1 MADSN
6 NRNDRNDRSS
16 NKTRNSRNDGRGN
29 REGNGRA
36 RSNDRRE
43 NAAARARRHIADV
56 EKRFASEVAASAA
69 SLRVYGSMPSPK
81 VAEPCVPSV
90 AVVDEDSVTAV
101 LYRGRGLASAC
112 DLAVLD
118 FASFTSAGGGYARG
132 AWAQE
137 EALCAESTLYP
148 VLAAQAAWYS
158 ENRRRN
164 INCSLYRNRGLVV
177 PRVRF
182 DRDKYHSYADVIV
195 VAAPFARSARDEY
208 HVSEGALAAAMRD
221 RIRFVLAIAD
231 DLGHKKLVLGAFG
244 CGVFG
249 WDAQAVAEMFREELA
264 SGKHAATE
272 VVFAIP
278 RGRNDE
284 NLERF
289 EHAFATF
296 PEVNEA
302 PYVTRA
308 ERAAAVAA
316 SAVPEDDEDEDD
328 WRKYL

>member
-1 MADSN
+1 MAHEN
-6 NRNDRNDRSS
+6 NRNGRRA
-16 NKTRNSRNDGRGN
+16 DGRG
-29 REGNGRA
+29 RA
-36 RSNDRRE
+36 NDRRE
-43 NAAARARRHIADV
+43 NAAARARRHIAEV
-56 EKRFASEVAASAA
+56 EDRFASEVAASVA
-69 SLRVYGSMPSPK
+69 SVRVYDSMPAPK
-81 VAEPCVPSV
+81 VAAPRVPTV
-90 AVVDEDSVTAV
+90 KVVDEDSVTAV
-101 LYRGRGLASAC
+101 LSRGRGLASAC

-148 VLAAQAAWYS
+148 ALASQASWYA

-182 DRDKYHSYADVIV
+182 DREKYHSYADVIV
-195 VAAPFARSARDEY
+195 VAAPFARSAREEY
-208 HVSEGALAAAMRD
+208 RVAEETLASAMRD
-221 RIRFVLAIAD
+221 RIRFVMAVAD

-244 CGVFG
+244 CGAFG
-249 WDAQAVAEMFREELA
+249 WDAETVAEMFREELA
-264 SGKHAATE
+264 SGAHAASE
-272 VVFAIP
+272 VVFAVP

-289 EHAFATF
+289 EHAFAAF
-296 PEVNEA
+296 PEPNDGA
-302 PYVTRA
+302 YVTRA
-308 ERAAAVAA
+308 ERAAAAAANVA
-316 SAVPEDDEDEDD
+316 PEEDEDDED

>member
-1 MADSN
+1 MTNENNSN
-6 NRNDRNDRSS
+6 
-16 NKTRNSRNDGRGN
+16 GRRGGA
-29 REGNGRA
+29 GNGRGRA
-36 RSNDRRE
+36 SDRRE
-43 NAAARARRHIADV
+43 SAAARARRHIAEV
-56 EKRFASEVAASAA
+56 EDRFAAEVAASKA
-69 SLRVYGSMPSPK
+69 SIRVYDSMPAPK
-81 VAEPCVPSV
+81 VADPCVPAV
-90 AVVDEDSVTAV
+90 KVVDEDSVTAV
-101 LYRGRGLASAC
+101 LARGRGLASAC

-118 FASFTSAGGGYARG
+118 FASFTSAGGGYERG

-148 VLAAQAAWYS
+148 VLASQASWYT

-182 DRDKYHSYADVIV
+182 DREKYHSYADVIV
-195 VAAPFARSARDEY
+195 VAAPFARSAREEY
-208 HVSEGALAAAMRD
+208 RVSEETLASAMRD
-221 RIRFVLAIAD
+221 RIRFVMAIAD

-244 CGVFG
+244 CGAFG
-249 WDAQAVAEMFREELA
+249 WHAEVVAEMFREELA
-264 SGKHAATE
+264 SGIHVATE
-272 VVFAIP
+272 VVFAVP

-289 EHAFATF
+289 EHTFAAF
-296 PEVNEA
+296 PEVNDA

-308 ERAAAVAA
+308 ERAAAAA
-316 SAVPEDDEDEDD
+316 ANAAPEEDEDEDD